1 MLVVVVGIRTGL
13 LGVFLC
19 VSWAC
24 SLSEPTPLELA
35 RAGAANLKS
44 ARTTH
49 IEGTGSFSIAEAFSR
64 SFDFKLSGD
73 TELPDKTRM
82 HMQISTPGTALSLD
96 TISIAG
102 KSYSRRDASGLWSE
116 DAGDAHTNTSIDPF
130 SSADLTAIRDVVEV
144 DRPIIDGRKT
154 RHLRY
159 STDGAKLLDAMRL
172 SAGEAGPSV
181 ARPHGSGELWI
192 RVDDSQI
199 VRQRVAV
206 SFEMAGLDVEFAGM
220 AVGQG
225 TATFAISVDMRFSR
239 HGERLP
245 SITPPPTR

>member
-1 MLVVVVGIRTGL
+1 MRAGL
-13 LGVFLC
+13 LGVVLC
-19 VSWAC
+19 VSTAC
-24 SLSEPTPLELA
+24 SLSEPTPPELA
-35 RAGAANLKS
+35 AAGAANLKS

-49 IEGTGSFSIAEAFSR
+49 IEGTGSFAIKEAVSM

-82 HMQISTPGTALSLD
+82 RMQILTPETALSLD

-102 KSYSRRDASGLWSE
+102 KSYFRDNASGLWSE
-116 DAGDAHTNTSIDPF
+116 GTDSAHTNANIDPF

-144 DRPIIDGRKT
+144 DRPMIDGRKT

-159 STDGAKLLDAMRL
+159 SADSAKLLDAMRL
-172 SAGEAGPSV
+172 SAGAAGPSV

-206 SFEMAGLDVEFAGM
+206 SFEMAGLDLEFSGM

-239 HGERLP
+239 HGERLA